1 MDSPSHVYFGCSE
14 SSHIRRDRTISRAS
28 PQSVATALSSSMLW
42 VCDLPHQVF
51 AKDFSFYEV
60 DAMSLIH
67 G

>member
-1 MDSPSHVYFGCSE
+1 
-14 SSHIRRDRTISRAS
+14 
-28 PQSVATALSSSMLW
+28 MLY
-42 VCDLPHQVF
+42 VCDLPHQDF

>member
-1 MDSPSHVYFGCSE
+1 MDPPSRVYFDCSE
-14 SSHIRRDRTISRAS
+14 SSHIRRDRTISHAS
-28 PQSVATALSSSMLW
+28 SQSVVAALSSSMLY
-42 VCDLPHQVF
+42 VCDLPHQDF